1 MSALRG
7 HTPPRV
13 VRVHI
18 ASLELVGFERRDA
31 PRIAA
36 SLERELARLLAAAPL
51 DPARLHDASAER
63 LDAGTI
69 RCEPNGRPETTGRRL
84 AAKLHGTLLP

>member
-1 MSALRG
+1 MSAPG
-7 HTPPRV
+7 PTPPRA

-18 ASLELVGFERRDA
+18 ESLELVGFAQREA

-36 SLERELARLLAAAPL
+36 ALERELARRLAAAPL
-51 DPARLHDASAER
+51 DPARLGDVVAER

-69 RCEPNGRPETTGRRL
+69 RLDAKARPETTGRRL
-84 AAKLHGTLLP
+84 AEKLDRTLRP

>member
-1 MSALRG
+1 VSAPG
-7 HTPPRV
+7 PTPPRA

-18 ASLELVGFERRDA
+18 ESLELVGFVRHDA

-36 SLERELARLLAAAPL
+36 ALERELARRLAAAPL
-51 DPARLHDASAER
+51 DPARLGDAAAER

-69 RCEPNGRPETTGRRL
+69 RLDAKARPETTGRRL
-84 AAKLHGTLLP
+84 AEKLDGTLRP